1 MVSSA
6 VYGPEGARA
15 KQEDFYA
22 VKNTVDRLTREISG
36 LNAQIAAIARSY
48 NVNGV
53 WTSVAAYNDYLILT
67 ARKTEKEK
75 ERTTADFRLRFLQR
89 QRGTSAV
96 GQGVNARGGG
106 EDARFNRLNP
116 QTDASTQRSGA
127 VTGELQYNIPAVREA
142 YFLDRKVDNRD
153 GEEKIVSM
161 GFSEF
166 ERSNQ
171 PRKAV
176 TDARDL
182 WANGI
187 SSKGMFQTWTP
198 PNGVYAGNNF
208 IDGYDKNNVLGKAT
222 FQKYGFQFLYNP
234 GTIAMT
240 YSGNVDVDIAL
251 LLSGR
256 EKFNP
261 VSTKATQS
269 TISFEILLNRMLDMK
284 YYDKTTGRLQ
294 PGQNASVI
302 YGGRAP
308 TAKDQADIVNKGTMY
323 DVEFLLKTLFG
334 FEVPSQL
341 RNEKTAD
348 MGFVIPRPVEL
359 HLGNKLRYLVYVE
372 GFALNHVIF
381 DERMVPLFT
390 TLSIT
395 ANRVPDYG
403 SEIATD
409 GSR

>member
-6 VYGPEGARA
+6 VYGPEGAKA
-15 KQEDFYA
+15 KQDTFFA
-22 VKNTVDRLTREISG
+22 VKNTVDKLTREVAALKAQQYG
-36 LNAQIAAIARSY
+36 LVRKF

-53 WTSVAAYNDYLILT
+53 WSSSAAYNEYLIVT
-67 ARKTEKEK
+67 ARLTEKEK
-75 ERTTADFRLRFLQR
+75 QRTSADFRLRFLQQ
-89 QRGTSAV
+89 QRTKPSPGPGTNNPS
-96 GQGVNARGGG
+96 NANGGG
-106 EDARFNRLNP
+106 SS
-116 QTDASTQRSGA
+116 QTTASTQKTRTA
-127 VTGELQYNIPAVREA
+127 TGDLQYNVPAVREA
-142 YFLDRKVDNRD
+142 YFKD
-153 GEEKIVSM
+153 SM
-161 GFSEF
+161 SFF
-166 ERSNQ
+166 EYEQVNQ
-171 PRKAV
+171 PRTAV
-176 TDARDL
+176 ADAGEL
-182 WANGI
+182 WTKGI
-187 SSKGMFQTWTP
+187 ASKGMFQTWSP
-198 PNGVYAGNNF
+198 PNGVVTSDF
-208 IDGYDKNNVLGKAT
+208 IDGFDTSNKLGQAT

-240 YSGNVDVDIAL
+240 YSGNVEVDIAL

-269 TISFEILLNRMLDMK
+269 TISFEILLNRMFDMK

-294 PGQNASVI
+294 AGQNAAVL
-302 YGGRAP
+302 YGGKKP
-308 TAKDQADIVNKGTMY
+308 TEKDELEIFNKGTMY

-341 RNEKTAD
+341 RKEKTAD

-381 DERMVPLFT
+381 DTRMVPLFT

-395 ANRVPDYG
+395 ANRVPDYAG
-403 SEIATD
+403 DLATD